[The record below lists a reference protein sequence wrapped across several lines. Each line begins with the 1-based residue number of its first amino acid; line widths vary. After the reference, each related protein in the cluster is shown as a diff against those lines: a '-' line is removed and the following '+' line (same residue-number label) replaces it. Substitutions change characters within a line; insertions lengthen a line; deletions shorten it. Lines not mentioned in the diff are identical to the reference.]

1 MPNLIA
7 QCSSPENISFRYAKG
22 SGYSSGKE
30 FHIYHE
36 IILFLEGNTEFI
48 AENIHIKP
56 KPSTLIVVPKE
67 TYHQMVIHGEQES
80 YLRCLL
86 QFEDQGELATLTEKS
101 LAKVQVIEADREIT
115 SLFNKL
121 IHTGKTG
128 NPSAPL
134 VLKSVLTLLL
144 DLLSTKTDNP
154 DEENHQNE
162 IVRRAIAY
170 INGNLDKSLTNQAIA
185 RACNISESSLS
196 HTFQKEMY
204 TSVHKFVL
212 KKRLISAYRKIT
224 AGEAATS
231 AALACGFRDYS
242 GFYKQYKKA
251 FGFPPSQKK

>member
-115 SLFNKL
+115 SLFNKHI
-121 IHTGKTG
+121 IHHIIIV
-128 NPSAPL
+128 NS
-134 VLKSVLTLLL
+134 SV
-144 DLLSTKTDNP
+144 K
-154 DEENHQNE
+154 
-162 IVRRAIAY
+162 
-170 INGNLDKSLTNQAIA
+170 
-185 RACNISESSLS
+185 
-196 HTFQKEMY
+196 
-204 TSVHKFVL
+204 
-212 KKRLISAYRKIT
+212 
-224 AGEAATS
+224 
-231 AALACGFRDYS
+231 
-242 GFYKQYKKA
+242 
-251 FGFPPSQKK
+251 